1 MSGRV
6 AIGETL
12 ATAVR
17 LVLDRRGELFR
28 VGLVLILG
36 IFAIGIFALIYVL
49 PLYGGQVPQV
59 GGPAAAPPMA
69 DPRLLPGML
78 LMLVAEFIFIAIFAV
93 GWHRL
98 ILLGAGAGGGLGIG
112 LGRRELAYLGHMW
125 LCFIGLLVMSF
136 ALAFLEV
143 VLASALGADPWN
155 FVGAAFLG
163 YVPIALYVLGRVAP
177 AFAAISIDMPGGFA
191 AAWTATR
198 GEGARLLAINL
209 LLCAGWLIVS
219 FVFSFIAQ
227 VLGLGRA
234 APYAVLFIN
243 AILICAF
250 MAVLVSVNCIVFRR
264 LSGWRPAS

>member
-1 MSGRV
+1 MSARV

-12 ATAVR
+12 ASALR
-17 LVLDRRGELFR
+17 LVADRRGELFR

-36 IFAIGIFALIYVL
+36 IFAIGVFALIYVL
-49 PLYGGQVPQV
+49 PLYSSQVAQV
-59 GGPAAAPPMA
+59 GGPAAGQPMS
-69 DPRLLPGML
+69 DPRLFPGML

-112 LGRRELAYLGHMW
+112 VGRRELVYLGHMW
-125 LCFIGLLVMSF
+125 LCFIGLLIMSF
-136 ALAFLEV
+136 VLAFIEV
-143 VLASALGADPWN
+143 IAASALGADPWN
-155 FVGAAFLG
+155 FVGVALLG
-163 YVPIALYVLGRVAP
+163 FVPIALYVLGRIAP
-177 AFAAISIDMPGGFA
+177 AFAAISVDLPGGFA
-191 AAWTATR
+191 AAWAATR

-209 LLCAGWLIVS
+209 LLCAGWFAVS
-219 FVFSFIAQ
+219 FVFSLIAQ

-234 APYAVLFIN
+234 APYALLFIN